1 MFVAAASFTIGF
13 LFWGFVVLCK
23 RRRRNHLARLRNEVE
38 MERIVKQQQP
48 VTVQPELFR
57 VSNEVAVQVVA
68 QEVQE
73 NISQQ
78 ILPPSTTS
86 QNRRSMRTTNIPV
99 RLGITSK

>member
-1 MFVAAASFTIGF
+1 LGICGTLQTKKKESSSQIA
-13 LFWGFVVLCK
+13 
-23 RRRRNHLARLRNEVE
+23 E
-38 MERIVKQQQP
+38 MERIVQQP
-48 VTVQPELFR
+48 VTIQPELFR
-57 VSNEVAVQVVA
+57 LSNEVAVQVVVVL

-78 ILPPSTTS
+78 IHPPSTTS

>member
-1 MFVAAASFTIGF
+1 
-13 LFWGFVVLCK
+13 
-23 RRRRNHLARLRNEVE
+23 
-38 MERIVKQQQP
+38 MERIVQQQQP

-57 VSNEVAVQVVA
+57 VSNEVQVVVVP

-86 QNRRSMRTTNIPV
+86 QNRRSMRITNIPV
-99 RLGITSK
+99 RLGINSK